1 MSDYDAMRQNMR
13 CTPVKVNPEW
23 EDITISG
30 NYDRIVRTA
39 FWPPK
44 TTRNDDGTYAY
55 TWEFGGPPDIAPI
68 RPHPVAVRP
77 ITVIEAEIR
86 RAVVPVLRPED
97 V

>member
-13 CTPVKVNPEW
+13 CTPVKVKPEW
-23 EDITISG
+23 GDIPISG
-30 NYDRIVRTA
+30 TYDRLVRAA
-39 FWPPK
+39 FGSPK
-44 TTRNDDGTYAY
+44 TTRNDDGTYVH
-55 TWEFGGPPDIAPI
+55 TWEFVGPPDIDPI

-86 RAVVPVLRPED
+86 RAVVRGLRPED